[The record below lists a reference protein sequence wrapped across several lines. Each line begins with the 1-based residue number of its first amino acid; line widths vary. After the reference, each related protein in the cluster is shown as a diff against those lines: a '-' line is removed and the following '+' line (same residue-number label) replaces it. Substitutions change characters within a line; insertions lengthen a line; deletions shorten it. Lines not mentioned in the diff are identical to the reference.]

1 MRGRRAGCYARA
13 VPRFT
18 PRPLHAGAHLR
29 ITRWGCDGHDA
40 PRPATEIATTPCV
53 MVMLR
58 GCFELRDR
66 RGRHVADPGT
76 AIAVDVGHEYQI
88 RHPAGGDVT
97 LAFAGAL
104 PRAFIADGPVARAV
118 SPAAYVRLAALA
130 AAPAIEPEAADE
142 VALAALDLLAVGHAP
157 RPGGPADR
165 EIARAIEHAIAR
177 RAGKDVDL
185 PTLAAEANVSVAHA
199 CRAFRRATGA
209 TIHARVREARLRH
222 ALALLL
228 DTDRPIVDIATAVGF
243 ANQGHLGNAFAARF
257 GVSPGRARREPR
269 AIAGADQPPATQCW
283 SPETM

>member
-1 MRGRRAGCYARA
+1 

-18 PRPLHAGAHLR
+18 PRPLHAGAQLR

-40 PRPATEIATTPCV
+40 PRPVAEVATTPCV

-76 AIAVDVGHEYQI
+76 ALAVDVGHEYEI

-130 AAPAIEPEAADE
+130 ATPAIDPEAADE
-142 VALAALDLLAVGHAP
+142 IALTALDLLGGGPDP
-157 RPGGPADR
+157 RPAGRADR

-185 PTLAAEANVSVAHA
+185 PTLAAEASVSVAHA

-228 DTDRPIVDIATAVGF
+228 DTDRPIADIAIDVGF

-257 GVSPGRARREPR
+257 GVSPGRARRCQLSGFSDHFCHRIRLESR
-269 AIAGADQPPATQCW
+269 
-283 SPETM
+283 